1 MNLNL
6 NLKDFLKYLSRF
18 KWLLIIIP
26 ILCVGLA
33 YFLSKKAARKYVS
46 DTLIATGITNQF
58 QQTLTE
64 GQNLDYFKMSQRFG
78 NLLEMIKSRRMIS
91 ALSYQLILHDLR
103 NPKEAF
109 IPVAGIVKEYTPD
122 ELNKLIQEYEQMLD
136 THTLISIADNAGIKL
151 YDILK
156 SKKYDEE
163 SILKSLTVARNGESD
178 FIKLSYISSDP
189 RLSAFV
195 VNTLADNF
203 ISYYTDLSTA
213 GDKKSLA
220 ILDTVLRTRQ
230 TTLEKKGA
238 ELTYSAAAAN
248 ADVKTEAVAQKR
260 SDMAYQQISEAQ
272 SQKNQVTRTISALEG
287 AIAEIDQKLKGTG
300 GYLSPGALTDNS
312 EIVRIDNQLRTA
324 NRNYVNNNFQAA
336 DKRTIDSLQEL
347 KNSLITAAS
356 RKTSVN
362 PTVIRQNLVEQR
374 IKLEN
379 DLASAKS
386 TLNTVNRQLSSLQST
401 AGPIVA
407 ATTPDNSSG
416 QTLARD
422 VEIASKDY
430 ADAQQKYQEAELA
443 SKTGVNLAVVEPGVA
458 GPPEP
463 SKTLLFAGVAG
474 ISGLMISV
482 IGIFL
487 VFALNKTSSTPH
499 ELEIKLHQHVI
510 GWLNDLGEDDK
521 NLRKIWKDKGTIASY
536 SVYKD
541 ALRSLR
547 FELNKFIG
555 PEKNVI
561 GITSVLPGEGK
572 TFVAGSLSYAFAM
585 MGKNVLVICEK
596 DASISDLI
604 IGQRAAESQ
613 PQKFES
619 FIVKKEIQIEDR
631 ITILNK
637 NTSSSSSLLELRDGR
652 SLEAGFKILK
662 DTFDIIIVDIGSAH
676 DIYNIKEWLM
686 FCDYGIGVF
695 EAGNKVTER
704 HHEVARLLSS
714 YKGFLGWT
722 LNKVKIQNT
731 KGLIEKV

>member
-6 NLKDFLKYLSRF
+6 NLKEFLKYLSRF
-18 KWLLIIIP
+18 KWLLIVVP

-64 GQNLDYFKMSQRFG
+64 GQNLDYFKISQRFG

-91 ALSYQLILHDLR
+91 ALSYELILHDLK

-109 IPVAGIVKEYTPD
+109 IPVSGVVKEYTPD
-122 ELNKLIQEYEQMLD
+122 ELNKLIQEYQQRLD
-136 THTLISIADNAGIKL
+136 AHTLISIADNAGMKL

-156 SKKYDEE
+156 SKRYDEE
-163 SILKSLTVARNGESD
+163 SILKNLSVARNGESD
-178 FIKLSYISSDP
+178 FIKLSYISNNP

-203 ISYYTDLSTA
+203 IDYYTNMSTA
-213 GDKKSLA
+213 GERKSLA

-230 TTLEKKGA
+230 VALERKGA
-238 ELTYSAAAAN
+238 ALTYSAASSN
-248 ADVKTEAVAQKR
+248 ATVKNEIVAQKK
-260 SDMAYQQISEAQ
+260 SDMAYQQITEAQ
-272 SQKNQVTRTISALEG
+272 SQRNQTMRTISSLEG
-287 AIAEIDQKLKGTG
+287 AITEIDQKLKGAG
-300 GYLSPGALTDNS
+300 GYLTPGALTDNS
-312 EIVRIDNQLRTA
+312 EIVRIDNQLKTA
-324 NRNYVNNNFQAA
+324 NRNYINNNFQAS
-336 DKRTIDSLQEL
+336 DKRKIDSLQEIRT
-347 KNSLITAAS
+347 SLITAAS
-356 RKTSVN
+356 KKGNTN
-362 PTVIRQNLVEQR
+362 PAVIRQNLIEQR

-386 TLNTVNRQLSSLQST
+386 TLNTIDRQLNALQST

-407 ATTPDNSSG
+407 ATTPDNSAG
-416 QTLARD
+416 QALARD

-430 ADAQQKYQEAELA
+430 ADAQEKYQQAELA
-443 SKTGVNLAVVEPGVA
+443 SKTGVNLAVVEPGVP

-463 SKTLLFAGVAG
+463 SKTLLFAGLAG
-474 ISGLMISV
+474 FSGLMISLV
-482 IGIFL
+482 GIFL
-487 VFALNKTSSTPH
+487 TFALNKTSNTPQ
-499 ELEIKLHQHVI
+499 ELEIKLHQHVL
-510 GWLNDLGEDDK
+510 GWLNDLGEEDK
-521 NLRKIWKDKGTIASY
+521 DLRKIWKDKGSTASY

-547 FELNKFIG
+547 FELNKFIKPG
-555 PEKNVI
+555 KNVI

-596 DASISDLI
+596 NDSISDLV
-604 IGQRAAESQ
+604 IGRRFNEDP

-619 FIVKKEIQIEDR
+619 FLVKKEIQIEDR

-637 NTSSSSSLLELRDGR
+637 NASSSSLLELRDGR

-662 DTFDIIIVDIGSAH
+662 ETFDVIVVDIGSAY
-676 DIYNIKEWLM
+676 DIYNMKEWLM
-686 FCDYGIGVF
+686 FCDYSIAVF
-695 EAGNKVTER
+695 EAGNKVAEK
-704 HHEVARLLSS
+704 HHDVAALLSS
-714 YKGFLGWT
+714 YEGFLGWT
-722 LNKVKIQNT
+722 LNKVKIQNV
-731 KGLIEKV
+731 KGLVEKM